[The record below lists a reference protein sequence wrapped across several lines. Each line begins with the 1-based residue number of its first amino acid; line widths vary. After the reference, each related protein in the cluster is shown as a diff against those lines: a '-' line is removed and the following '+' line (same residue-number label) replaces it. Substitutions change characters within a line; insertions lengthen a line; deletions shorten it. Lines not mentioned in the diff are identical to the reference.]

1 MQAFGAAAS
10 LVGAYVL
17 GSTPVGLMVVRVMTG
32 EDVRRLHSGRTGGT
46 NVARA
51 AGFWAGLATGVGDI
65 LKGAGAVWL
74 ARFLA
79 GGQPWIEA
87 AAGVLAVLGH
97 NYSVFLLEHRD
108 GKLRLH
114 GGAGGAPTM
123 GVALGLWA
131 PSALIIIP
139 ISMLV
144 LFGLGYAS
152 MATLSVGLLAIGTF
166 AWRAVAGL
174 APWEYLGFALAAEGL
189 LVWALRPNILRLLE
203 GKERL
208 VGWRAKRHGSQDA
221 GQEGDKDRD
230 QER

>member
-10 LVGAYVL
+10 LAAAYVL
-17 GSTPVGLMVVRVMTG
+17 GSTPVGLLVVRVMTG

-74 ARFLA
+74 ARLLA
-79 GGQPWIEA
+79 GGQPWLEA
-87 AAGVLAVLGH
+87 AAGVLAILGH
-97 NYSVFLLEHRD
+97 NYSIFLMERRD

-144 LFGLGYAS
+144 LFGIGYAS
-152 MATLSVGLLAIGTF
+152 LATLSIGLLAVGTF
-166 AWRAVAGL
+166 AWRAAAGL
-174 APWEYLGFALAAEGL
+174 GPWEYLGFAFAAEGL
-189 LVWALRPNILRLLE
+189 LAWALRPNIRRLFE

-208 VGWRAKRHGSQDA
+208 VGWRARRRPSQDA
-221 GQEGDKDRD
+221 AAEGDKSRGA
-230 QER
+230 ER